1 MTFTFKVNSGGK
13 NKLLTSV
20 VLVTVFWKRE
30 TFCVASEDR
39 VKLITRELSGR
50 HKSTWF
56 EAEPHCNKLTQVEGV
71 ALEGSECV

>member
-1 MTFTFKVNSGGK
+1 M
-13 NKLLTSV
+13 
-20 VLVTVFWKRE
+20 
-30 TFCVASEDR
+30 ASEDR
-39 VKLITRELSGR
+39 VKLIIREFSGR